1 MTSRYYIFCDNQGDL
16 GLSESMYRRSV
27 QWRTVRRVTELGAWT
42 PPEVIRKYYPG
53 GPAGYDSDNCP
64 VWIIPFGTA
73 DVKGERN
80 NICTLYILFI
90 CICSGILRGAS
101 KDDFIDFTIH
111 IVETSLALMRQK
123 CLEDGS
129 SSVTQH
135 VFIFDLEGFSLA
147 VKISVQVN
155 YLQS

>member
-1 MTSRYYIFCDNQGDL
+1 M
-16 GLSESMYRRSV
+16 
-27 QWRTVRRVTELGAWT
+27 
-42 PPEVIRKYYPG
+42 
-53 GPAGYDSDNCP
+53 CP
-64 VWIIPFGTA
+64 
-73 DVKGERN
+73 
-80 NICTLYILFI
+80 
-90 CICSGILRGAS
+90 GILRGAS

-147 VKISVQVN
+147 VKFPVHVQVRDHVDSVLGGDKCRHFGYFTQTDIN
-155 YLQS
+155 L